1 MGKPVRPVYALV
13 KVLALLTQLGL
24 SIAFPLA
31 GFVVG
36 AVWLRSRYQLGVW
49 ILILGVILGFAGAA
63 HGLWS
68 TLKATDILLHEA
80 GEGGKNK
87 SDPGSQS

>member
-1 MGKPVRPVYALV
+1 MGKPARPWYALV
-13 KVLALLTQLGL
+13 KVLTLLTQLGL

-31 GFVVG
+31 GFVIG
-36 AVWLRSRYQLGVW
+36 AVWLRSRYHLGAWV
-49 ILILGVILGFAGAA
+49 LILGIVLGIAGAA

-80 GEGGKNK
+80 GEDGNNE
-87 SDPGSQS
+87 SDPGSQL

>member
-1 MGKPVRPVYALV
+1 MRSMYRLAKALT
-13 KVLALLTQLGL
+13 LLGQLGL
-24 SIAFPLA
+24 SVAFPLA

-36 AVWLRSRYQLGVW
+36 AVWLRSRYQLGLWV
-49 ILILGVILGFAGAA
+49 LILGVILGIAGAA

-80 GEGGKNK
+80 GEDGKNE
-87 SDPGSQS
+87 SDPDSRS